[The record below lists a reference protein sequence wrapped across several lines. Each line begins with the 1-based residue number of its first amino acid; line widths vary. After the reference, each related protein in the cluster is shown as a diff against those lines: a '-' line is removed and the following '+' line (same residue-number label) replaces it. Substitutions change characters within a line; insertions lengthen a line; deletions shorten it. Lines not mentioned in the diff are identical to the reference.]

1 MSFLSGLIVGLII
14 GAIGGLIVAYF
25 VYSNNKAKIL
35 SLIEKAKKLGVVIS
49 E

>member
-14 GAIGGLIVAYF
+14 GSIGGLIVAYF
-25 VYSNNKAKIL
+25 VYRNNKAKIL
-35 SLIEKAKKLGVVIS
+35 ALIEKAKKLGVVIS